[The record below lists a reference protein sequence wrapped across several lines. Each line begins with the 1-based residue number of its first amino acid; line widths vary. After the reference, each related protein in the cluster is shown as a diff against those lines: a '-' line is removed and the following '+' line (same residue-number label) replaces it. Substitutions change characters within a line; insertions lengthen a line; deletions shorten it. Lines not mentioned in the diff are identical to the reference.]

1 MRMAE
6 KQSKYHVAR
15 LELIDG
21 ELLLDGNVLPTVES
35 FEIKTL
41 DAGMAELTVKMAVEL
56 TGCIEEE
63 KG

>member
-1 MRMAE
+1 MSE

-35 FEIKTL
+35 YEIKTL
-41 DAGMAELTVKMAVEL
+41 GAGMAELTVKMTVEL